1 LKTVH
6 ELEIGVPPEQVW
18 PGLTEPGRTGWYF
31 NLTPAGEFVPGAK
44 VEWRF
49 SNGSVAEESTVVEVD
64 PPDRLVLETRML
76 FDPSF
81 ADDPPYRAAWELEPR
96 PAGTLVRMTREFEEG
111 RPTSRVLATET
122 GNVLRG
128 LRLAVDPAAQ
138 AELARLES
146 VGPIEVHDVTA
157 ARVADYQRFFDNDA
171 FRDYPAWQF
180 CYCAEPI
187 FSADAESW
195 SGRTQEDN
203 RRDIS
208 RMLGS
213 GETTGLLAYADG
225 KPVGWCHYGRTTRL
239 AGVMKHY
246 ELEPAGQERVGS
258 IACFVIT
265 APYRGHGVAKALLE
279 AACDRLAAS
288 GLDWVEAYPRKD
300 QDSPQGNFRGPLAM
314 YLAAGF
320 KPHREAGTSQIVRKS
335 LRK

>member
-6 ELEIGVPPEQVW
+6 ELEIGVRPEEVW
-18 PGLTEPGRTGWYF
+18 PGLTEPGRTSWYF
-31 NLTPAGEFVPGAK
+31 NLTPSGEWRPGEK

-49 SNGSVAEESTVVEVD
+49 SNGSVGEESTVVEVD
-64 PPDRLVLETRML
+64 PPHRLVLETRML
-76 FDPSF
+76 FEPRF
-81 ADDPPYRAAWELEPR
+81 AEDPPYRVAWELEPR
-96 PAGTLVRMTREFEEG
+96 PEGTLVRMTREFEDG
-111 RPTSRVLATET
+111 RPTSRVLATES

-138 AELARLES
+138 AELARLQS

-157 ARVADYQRFFDNDA
+157 GRVADYQRFFDLDA

-187 FSADAESW
+187 FSGDAEGW
-195 SGRTQEDN
+195 AGRTQEDN
-203 RRDIS
+203 RRDIG
-208 RMLGS
+208 RMLEA

-246 ELEPAGQERVGS
+246 ELEPSSQARVGS
-258 IACFVIT
+258 IACFVIS
-265 APYRGHGVAKALLE
+265 APYRGHGVATALLE

-288 GLDWVEAYPRKD
+288 GLEWVEAYPRKE
-300 QDSPQGNFRGPLAM
+300 QKSPQSNYRGPLAM

-320 KPHREAGTSQIVRKS
+320 RPYREAGPSLIVRKP
-335 LRK
+335 LGR